1 MSKDG
6 FFASLKRLLGAK
18 QIAPLPTSTA
28 ETLYHQILQAS
39 RAVPLYRDYGVEDS
53 IDGRFDALCLMQ
65 ALVMRR
71 LSGRSDVL
79 AGLSQEL
86 FDAMFADM
94 DLTLREMG
102 VGDMGVGKRV
112 KFMSEAYMGRLS
124 AYDKALSA
132 YEADGETEKDEALLQ
147 QALHRNIYR
156 EGAVT
161 GDEAGLAKCVIAIAA
176 RLATLDEAAFLS
188 GQLPED
194 VLIIAPQSAS
204 C

>member
-6 FFASLKRLLGAK
+6 FFASFKRLLGAK
-18 QIAPLPTSTA
+18 QIAPLPASKA
-28 ETLYHQILQAS
+28 ERLYHQILQAS
-39 RAVPLYRDYGVEDS
+39 RAVPLYRDYGIEDS

-65 ALVMRR
+65 SLVMRR
-71 LSGRSDVL
+71 LSARSEALTV
-79 AGLSQEL
+79 LSQEL

-132 YEADGETEKDEALLQ
+132 YEAGDGEALLQ

-161 GDEAGLAKCVIAIAA
+161 GDEAGLAQSVIAIDAKVAA
-176 RLATLDEAAFLS
+176 LDEDAFLS
-188 GQLPED
+188 GQLPDD
-194 VLIIAPQSAS
+194 VLDCAPQTAHR
-204 C
+204 

>member
-1 MSKDG
+1 MSKVG
-6 FFASLKRLLGAK
+6 FFGLFK
-18 QIAPLPTSTA
+18 QIFANKQLAPLPTTKA
-28 ETLYHQILQAS
+28 EELYHHILQAS

-71 LSGRSDVL
+71 LSGQSEPL
-79 AGLSQEL
+79 AQLSQEL

-124 AYDKALSA
+124 AYDKALKA
-132 YEADGETEKDEALLQ
+132 YEAGEGAEALE
-147 QALHRNIYR
+147 QALYRNLYR
-156 EGAVT
+156 EGAVA
-161 GDEAGLAKCVIAIAA
+161 GDASLMAQQVIKIAQRVTA
-176 RLATLDEAAFLS
+176 CDDAAFLDAA
-188 GQLPED
+188 LPD
-194 VLIIAPQSAS
+194 MVLRCDDIS
-204 C
+204 

>member
-6 FFASLKRLLGAK
+6 FFASFKRLLGAK
-18 QIAPLPTSTA
+18 QIAPLPASTA
-28 ETLYHQILQAS
+28 ERLYHQILQAS
-39 RAVPLYRDYGVEDS
+39 RAVPLYRDYGIEDS

-65 ALVMRR
+65 SLVMRR
-71 LSGRSDVL
+71 LSARSEAL
-79 AGLSQEL
+79 TALSQEL

-132 YEADGETEKDEALLQ
+132 YEAGDGEELLQ

-161 GDEAGLAKCVIAIAA
+161 GDEAGLAKSVIAIDAKVAA
-176 RLATLDEAAFLS
+176 LDEEAFLS
-188 GQLPED
+188 GQLPDD
-194 VLIIAPQSAS
+194 VLDVAPQTANG
-204 C
+204 